1 MNNTG
6 FGPPNLDDSSQ
17 QASGH
22 YYNNASWHARKPSDG
37 VYVPFVLG
45 PAGRVNA
52 DLNSLAKYL
61 MAHLEGSRGEN
72 NILEASSF
80 QILHQAVDDGYA
92 MGWGAFNVD
101 WAKEKILTHGGSNTF
116 WLAEWMII
124 PEENIAVMMIII
136 NASGDNANQA
146 SGEILGLLI
155 NRYGTTQ

>member
-45 PAGRVNA
+45 PAGTVNA

-72 NILEASSF
+72 NVLEASSF
-80 QILHQAVDDGYA
+80 QILHQAVD
-92 MGWGAFNVD
+92 
-101 WAKEKILTHGGSNTF
+101 
-116 WLAEWMII
+116 
-124 PEENIAVMMIII
+124 
-136 NASGDNANQA
+136 GDNANQA
-146 SGEILGLLI
+146 SGEILGLLLD
-155 NRYGTTQ
+155 RYGATQ